1 MRKEDGLKAFIVDD
15 DPTARHVLA
24 EDLRACPEFGDVYE
38 FASYDEAALPLL
50 EIRPDAFFLDVE
62 VPGKSGIEFLST
74 IRDRINFSFKPVF
87 YSAYSAY
94 MLDAIRH
101 SAYDFLL
108 KPYKPEELRTVV
120 SRLVCE
126 HNSATPRMPLAEPQ
140 TRRLAVQTVTELLLL
155 GVEQILLFEYIG
167 ERRSWQLTLTDRK
180 RHALRRGTS
189 AEDLIALH
197 PSLVRI
203 SATCVI
209 NLTYL
214 AAIENNTQRCR
225 LVPPFDDIE
234 LAATR
239 RYFGRLKERFE
250 LL

>member
-1 MRKEDGLKAFIVDD
+1 MGRKDGLKAFIVDD
-15 DPTARHVLA
+15 DPTARQVLA
-24 EDLRACPEFGDVYE
+24 DDLRSCPEFADVYE

-50 EIRPDAFFLDVE
+50 EIHPDVFFLDVE
-62 VPGKSGIEFLST
+62 VPGKSGIEFLAT
-74 IRDRINFSFKPVF
+74 MRQRLNFTFKPVF
-87 YSAYSAY
+87 YSAYSSY

-108 KPYKPEELRTVV
+108 KPYKSEELRTVV
-120 SRLVCE
+120 SRLVADDAPAAVHPPFGE
-126 HNSATPRMPLAEPQ
+126 TAA
-140 TRRLAVQTVTELLLL
+140 RRLAVQTVTELLLL
-155 GVEQILLFEYIG
+155 GVEQILKFDYVS

-180 RHALRRGTS
+180 HHVLRRGVS

-197 PSLVRI
+197 PSLVRV
-203 SATCVI
+203 SSTCVI
-209 NLTYL
+209 NLNYL

-225 LVPPFDDIE
+225 LVPPFDDID
-234 LAATR
+234 LTATR